1 MKDAILH
8 IQDLELRHPSE
19 GVGTLNLKIKGGEGL
34 VVLGRNGSGK
44 STLLKTMAGLIRPVK
59 GRILLSGQDV
69 GTMSPRDRARDLAL
83 VFSTPPH
90 DTPLTVRDV
99 LELALDAGGSA
110 FDDDALGA
118 AMERGRIASWA
129 DMPMGALSDGMAQR
143 VMMVRAFV
151 QARSWV
157 LMDEPT
163 AFLDIVARREFMDDV
178 GRWCEEG
185 KSVVLATHDLEA
197 VEQAGWAHR
206 WLLVRPPAQGGS
218 ILMDRQFNAEE
229 ARGLLLSQA

>member
-1 MKDAILH
+1 MRDAILH

-19 GVGTLNLKIKGGEGL
+19 GVGVLNFKIKAGEGL

-44 STLLKTMAGLIRPVK
+44 STLLKTAAGLIRPAQ
-59 GRILLSGQDV
+59 GQILLAGQEV
-69 GTMSPRDRARDLAL
+69 STMSPRDRARELAL
-83 VFSTPPH
+83 VFSTPPK

-99 LELALDAGGSA
+99 MELAADASGRA
-110 FDDDALGA
+110 ADADEVGA
-118 AMERGRIASWA
+118 AMERGRIESWA
-129 DMPMGALSDGMAQR
+129 DRPISTLSDGMAQR

-151 QARSWV
+151 QAESLV

-163 AFLDIVARREFMDDV
+163 AFLDIVARRDFMEDV

-218 ILMDRQFNAEE
+218 LLMDGPFSAEE
-229 ARGLLLSQA
+229 ARALLLSHA

>member
-1 MKDAILH
+1 MRDAILQ

-19 GVGTLNLKIKGGEGL
+19 GVGVLNLNIKAGEGL

-44 STLLKTMAGLIRPVK
+44 STLLKTVAGLIRPIK
-59 GRILLSGQDV
+59 GQVFLAGQEV
-69 GTMSPRDRARDLAL
+69 SAMSPRDRAKELAL
-83 VFSTPPH
+83 VFSTPPK

-99 LELALDAGGSA
+99 IELAVDASGK
-110 FDDDALGA
+110 ALNSDEVGA

-129 DMPMGALSDGMAQR
+129 DRPLGALSDGMAQR

-151 QARSWV
+151 QAESLV

-163 AFLDIVARREFMDDV
+163 AFLDIVARRDFMNDV
-178 GRWCEEG
+178 GRWSQEG

-197 VEQAGWAHR
+197 VEQSGWAHR

-218 ILMDRQFNAEE
+218 LMMDKPFSAEE
-229 ARGLLLSQA
+229 ARELLLSHA